1 MENFDN
7 GINNNNDETNK
18 NDTGKTFENEQ
29 NSPFIVFLNEFLKG
43 VDVND
48 AINSINKTKQSTS
61 LTDLKK
67 IESTNDANI
76 KFWSRKFFKESFVVL
91 IILICI
97 CYLSAINKINDCTIG
112 TLLGSVIGYAIG
124 NFTSSNN
131 NH

>member
-1 MENFDN
+1 MENHNNIDN
-7 GINNNNDETNK
+7 ADNIETDKSN
-18 NDTGKTFENEQ
+18 TVENEQ
-29 NSPFIVFLNEFLKG
+29 NSPLISFLNEFLKG

-48 AINSINKTKQSTS
+48 AINSINKTKESTNF
-61 LTDLKK
+61 TELKK

-76 KFWSRKFFKESFVVL
+76 KFWGRKFLKESFVVL

-97 CYLSAINKINDCTIG
+97 CYLSAINKLNDCTIG

-131 NH
+131 SH